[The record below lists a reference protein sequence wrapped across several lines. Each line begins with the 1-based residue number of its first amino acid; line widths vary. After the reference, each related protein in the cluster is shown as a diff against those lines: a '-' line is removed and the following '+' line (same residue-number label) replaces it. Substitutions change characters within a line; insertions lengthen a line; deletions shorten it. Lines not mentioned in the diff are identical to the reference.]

1 MDILYRSAQAFAQLL
16 DCEYDIVIGRKG
28 RSVAFTIAFDKAHFH
43 HLAGLHKLRDSG
55 IFLRGKREHIFEAI
69 LDGEITLAQVEKS
82 AYFKGIAQRMENLA
96 LLESLLDDNHLV
108 FRYQPEKAGYSKIQ
122 ADFLLAHQL
131 NAQEFYLFLV
141 EEVGSNRQICTS
153 FFPKETMDY
162 TKGQMK
168 YTLLKKVKR
177 NIRTGECITQVDR
190 LSPKPCSSP

>member
-1 MDILYRSAQAFAQLL
+1 MDMLHRSAQAFAQLL
-16 DCEYDIVIGRKG
+16 DYEYDIVIGRKG

-82 AYFKGIAQRMENLA
+82 AYFKGIAQRME
-96 LLESLLDDNHLV
+96 SLLDDNHLV
-108 FRYQPEKAGYSKIQ
+108 FRYQPEKAEYSKIQ